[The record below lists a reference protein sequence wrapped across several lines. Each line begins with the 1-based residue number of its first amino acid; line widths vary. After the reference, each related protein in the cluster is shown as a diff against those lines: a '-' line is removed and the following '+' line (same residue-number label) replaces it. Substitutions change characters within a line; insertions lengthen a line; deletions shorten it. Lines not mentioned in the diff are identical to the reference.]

1 MFFEKLIP
9 QTIFIDSTNI
19 FSIKNPNIPLETKY
33 HTFLLD
39 PNNNVVLVGNPITNK
54 KIREIF
60 LAKIENV
67 SCDNKLNNSIS
78 LADSNKEALDS
89 VLEHFEHDSNP
100 LKYEAAKFLIENMP
114 FHQSTTGE
122 TAEKYAEACYVWNV
136 QKFNKSIK

>member
-39 PNNNVVLVGNPITNK
+39 PNNNVVLVGNPITNE

-60 LAKIENV
+60 LAIIEKKLGKIYKEN
-67 SCDNKLNNSIS
+67 
-78 LADSNKEALDS
+78 
-89 VLEHFEHDSNP
+89 
-100 LKYEAAKFLIENMP
+100 
-114 FHQSTTGE
+114 
-122 TAEKYAEACYVWNV
+122 
-136 QKFNKSIK
+136 